1 MRSGRMKKNIDE
13 ITCTKAICEKKDR
26 TEKAREENVCVEKAC
41 TKNDFAE
48 KVCAKGCSAKTGVF
62 KRIFAKGIVKRT
74 AAAVMALALC
84 LSLCC
89 CKEQDKKTE
98 DTIFAMDTYMT
109 FTVYGKNS
117 ADVSEKCRK
126 EIERLDSLL
135 SPDGENSEL
144 NKINQSEQIE
154 LSDEMAYI
162 IKSSIELS
170 KATDGAFDITVG
182 ALTELWG
189 FSGDKEYYLPS
200 GDEINTALKTVGYE
214 KLSLEGNVL
223 KKPLDTKIDVGAIA
237 KGYAT
242 DRLFEI
248 LEREKAEGAV
258 ISLGGNV
265 LTFGKNPSGK
275 DWSVAVTDPDDR
287 NGYVKM
293 LYSVGKQVFV
303 TSGNYQRYFEQ
314 NGQKYH
320 HILDPKTGY
329 PADTGL
335 RSVTIVCQSGLCAD
349 ALSTAV
355 FAAGADRASEFS
367 KNTVSFDAVYVTDKN
382 EVIEQSCNAGN

>member
-1 MRSGRMKKNIDE
+1 MRSGRMKKSIDE

-62 KRIFAKGIVKRT
+62 KRIFAKGLVKRT

-89 CKEQDKKTE
+89 CKGQDKKTE
-98 DTIFAMDTYMT
+98 NTIFAMDTYMT

-117 ADVSEKCRK
+117 ADVSEKCRQ
-126 EIERLDSLL
+126 EIQRLDSFL

-214 KLSLEGNVL
+214 KLSIEGNVL

-248 LEREKAEGAV
+248 LEKEQPVGAV

-293 LYSVGKQVFV
+293 LYSVGKQAFV
-303 TSGNYQRYFEQ
+303 TSGDYQRYFEQ

-335 RSVTIVCQSGLCAD
+335 RSVTIVCQSGFCAD

-355 FAAGADRASEFS
+355 FAAGADRAAEFS
-367 KNTVSFDAVYVTDKN
+367 KKTVSFDAVYVTDKN

>member
-1 MRSGRMKKNIDE
+1 MKRNFNMERE
-13 ITCTKAICEKKDR
+13 IKKKA
-26 TEKAREENVCVEKAC
+26 
-41 TKNDFAE
+41 FAKE
-48 KVCAKGCSAKTGVF
+48 RLKKTGLSE
-62 KRIFAKGIVKRT
+62 KGFAGEFIKKTV
-74 AAAVMALALC
+74 AVAMAAVLC

-89 CKEQDKKTE
+89 CKRQDKKIE
-98 DTIFAMDTYMT
+98 DTLFAMDTYMT
-109 FTVYGKNS
+109 FTVYGENS
-117 ADVSEKCRK
+117 ENVAQKCK
-126 EIERLDSLL
+126 QEIERLDSLL

-144 NKINQSEQIE
+144 EKINQSEQIE

-162 IKSSIELS
+162 IKSSIDLS

-223 KKPLDTKIDVGAIA
+223 KKPIDTKIDVGAIA

-248 LEREKAEGAV
+248 LEKEQPEGAV

-293 LYSVGKQVFV
+293 LYSSGKQAFV
-303 TSGNYQRYFEQ
+303 TSGDYQRYFEI

-329 PADTGL
+329 PADKGL
-335 RSVTIVCQSGLCAD
+335 RSVTIVCQNGLCAD

-355 FAAGADRASEFS
+355 FAAGADRAAEFS
-367 KNTVSFDAVYVTDKN
+367 KNTVPFDAVYVTDQN
-382 EVIEQSCNAGN
+382 EVIEQSYNADN